1 MLCTYFITHVFQTYS
16 YQHETLNNRFK
27 LRFKAGTNKHSDLP
41 VDKGALGVHQVEL
54 VVEAG
59 PGLGDGGGVRE
70 HADAP
75 RHLSQIATGHNGRWL
90 VVDSDLEARRAPV
103 HELDGPL
110 GLDVG
115 DGGVHVLGHHV
126 AAVEH
131 AARHV
136 LPWPET
142 KSVENKI
149 LCEKRHR

>member
-1 MLCTYFITHVFQTYS
+1 
-16 YQHETLNNRFK
+16 
-27 LRFKAGTNKHSDLP
+27 

-75 RHLSQIATGHNGRWL
+75 RHLGQVAAGHDSGRL
-90 VVDSDLEARRAPV
+90 IVDADLEARRAPV

-115 DGGVHVLGHHV
+115 DGCVYVLGHHV

-131 AARHV
+131 AACHV
-136 LPWPET
+136 LPWRET
-142 KSVENKI
+142 KSVENNI
-149 LCEKRHR
+149 LYVRKNMDDSILTYLFATVTAGAGPGR